1 MVDIK
6 YIARKCSVSTAT
18 VSRVLNHSK
27 PVRPETE
34 KKVLEAVKKYNYLPN
49 SSARCLSG
57 KKSNLLGFLLDN
69 NINQYQLHLFREIN
83 TCSSR
88 TGYDCII
95 RYCDSSF
102 ENKLE
107 ALKELEWR
115 GIQVIFTMFLLDPE
129 EEQYVKEHTR
139 LHICNMQTPEIGLD
153 LAANNQRAVY
163 HGVNY
168 LIERGHTKIGS
179 IFYDDNID
187 GIFLTAREIGFRKAL
202 EHKGI
207 GVQEKYICYVK
218 NEVKREKISKLMEK
232 LILPY
237 DYPTAIFC
245 CSDEIAIET
254 MLWLMKHGYGVPEYV
269 SVIGF
274 DGIDVGEMLTP
285 ALTTIRQPIRYQA
298 KQIVQ
303 NMLKLAGENY
313 NFQTETEEGY
323 RLIVRESTD
332 VVNPK

>member
-6 YIARKCSVSTAT
+6 FIARKCSVSTAT

-83 TCSSR
+83 TCSSKA
-88 TGYDCII
+88 GYDCII

-102 ENKLE
+102 ENKLA

-129 EEQYVKEHTR
+129 EENYIKEHTR

-168 LIERGHTKIGS
+168 LIEKGHTKIGA
-179 IFYDDNID
+179 IFYDD
-187 GIFLTAREIGFRKAL
+187 RSE
-202 EHKGI
+202 EHTSEL
-207 GVQEKYICYVK
+207 Q
-218 NEVKREKISKLMEK
+218 S
-232 LILPY
+232 P
-237 DYPTAIFC
+237 
-245 CSDEIAIET
+245 S
-254 MLWLMKHGYGVPEYV
+254 
-269 SVIGF
+269 
-274 DGIDVGEMLTP
+274 
-285 ALTTIRQPIRYQA
+285 
-298 KQIVQ
+298 
-303 NMLKLAGENY
+303 
-313 NFQTETEEGY
+313 
-323 RLIVRESTD
+323 
-332 VVNPK
+332 

>member
-6 YIARKCSVSTAT
+6 FIARKCSVSTAT

-83 TCSSR
+83 TCSSKA
-88 TGYDCII
+88 GYDCII

-102 ENKLE
+102 ENKLA

-129 EEQYVKEHTR
+129 EENYIKEHTR

-168 LIERGHTKIGS
+168 LIEKGHTKIGA
-179 IFYDDNID
+179 IFYDDHID
-187 GIFLTAREIGFRKAL
+187 GSFLTARETGFRKAL
-202 EHKGI
+202 EHKEI
-207 GVQEKYICYVK
+207 AVQEKYICYVK
-218 NEVKREKISKLMEK
+218 NEVK
-232 LILPY
+232 
-237 DYPTAIFC
+237 
-245 CSDEIAIET
+245 
-254 MLWLMKHGYGVPEYV
+254 HGYVVPEYI

-274 DGIDVGEMLTP
+274 DGIDMGEMLTP
-285 ALTTIRQPIRYQA
+285 ALTTIGQPIRYQA

-303 NMLKLAGENY
+303 NMIRLAGENY
-313 NFQTETEEGY
+313 NFPKETDEGY

-332 VVNPK
+332 VVNLK